1 MKSAALILFSLF
13 ITIHSY
19 CQNNSEKLLY
29 VRKSET
35 YRKVKNTGVTLTVLG
50 TISLIV
56 GNVVSNNKP
65 DYTGPGKAPSGLH
78 DEGLIW
84 KAGGIVCLGS
94 GVPLWIVGAVN
105 QKKYE
110 NKLENLFVR
119 FNINPKGGGLSLTY
133 CF

>member
-1 MKSAALILFSLF
+1 MKFAALLLFLVL
-13 ITIHSY
+13 ITVQSY

-35 YRKVKNTGVTLTVLG
+35 YRKVKNTGATLTVVG
-50 TISLIV
+50 AISLIV
-56 GNVVSNNKP
+56 GNVISNNTP
-65 DYTGPGKAPSGLH
+65 EYTGTGKAPSGLH
-78 DEGLIW
+78 DDGLIW
-84 KAGGIVCLGS
+84 KAAGVVGLGS

-119 FNINPKGGGLSLTY
+119 YDLNPQGGGLTLTY
-133 CF
+133 RF